1 MRMFFIWGTKGRIT
15 VLDTG
20 FFQCP
25 GCNQAQQY
33 AIKQVRRWF
42 TLYFIPLI
50 PLRIVGTYI
59 ECQHCSS
66 SFNHEL
72 LHKRTN
78 SSNSSQHEET
88 SSATEVHDIVKDT
101 MHE

>member
-1 MRMFFIWGTKGRIT
+1 MFFIWGTKGRIT

-20 FFQCP
+20 LFQCP
-25 GCNQAQQY
+25 GCNKPQKY

-59 ECQHCSS
+59 ECNHCGS
-66 SFNHEL
+66 SFNQEL
-72 LHKRTN
+72 LHQRTHP
-78 SSNSSQHEET
+78 SNTAQQAET
-88 SSATEVHDIVKDT
+88 APATEAETIIQDIINK
-101 MHE
+101 